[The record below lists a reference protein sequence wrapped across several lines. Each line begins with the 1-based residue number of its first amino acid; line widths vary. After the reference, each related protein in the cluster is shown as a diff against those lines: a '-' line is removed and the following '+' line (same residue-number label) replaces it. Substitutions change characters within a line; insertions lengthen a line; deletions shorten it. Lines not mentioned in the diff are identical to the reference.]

1 MTWYKIILFGF
12 LHDYLYTRVLKHP
25 PNIQNHVNELF
36 GILKSFVSYYVQYYC
51 KYLLLN
57 RTWHDTKS
65 FSLNFYI
72 IICIHVYQNTHRTF
86 RIMWMSYLVSWNRAL
101 RQGGSTVENMC
112 YPPFHVHTPVGL
124 SVPEIIETILNRKLR
139 LHIYIFKT
147 SKYVLYF
154 VSHGPEKS

>member
-12 LHDYLYTRVLKHP
+12 LHDCLDTHLLNHP
-25 PNIQNHVNELF
+25 PNIWNHAKGLF
-36 GILKSFVSYYVQYYC
+36 SILKSFVSYYVQYYC

-86 RIMWMSYLVSWNRAL
+86 RIMWMSYLVPWSNLYHPMSYL
-101 RQGGSTVENMC
+101 RNPLRTEIQWYNVNSINFLFNVLFRQFSTE
-112 YPPFHVHTPVGL
+112 L
-124 SVPEIIETILNRKLR
+124 
-139 LHIYIFKT
+139 
-147 SKYVLYF
+147 
-154 VSHGPEKS
+154 